1 MSRPTSTLPMKRM
14 VRRAVALGSVVE
26 HLVERVDDAL
36 DARVVGRDAV
46 ADQAVR
52 RGKRLEE
59 VDRDR
64 IRPAAETE
72 VARML
77 PA

>member
-14 VRRAVALGSVVE
+14 VAGVE
-26 HLVERVDDAL
+26 HLVQRVDDAL

-46 ADQAVR
+46 ADQAVG
-52 RGKRLEE
+52 RGERLEE
-59 VDRDR
+59 VDRDG
-64 IRPAAETE
+64 AAG
-72 VARML
+72 VRDRVAARML